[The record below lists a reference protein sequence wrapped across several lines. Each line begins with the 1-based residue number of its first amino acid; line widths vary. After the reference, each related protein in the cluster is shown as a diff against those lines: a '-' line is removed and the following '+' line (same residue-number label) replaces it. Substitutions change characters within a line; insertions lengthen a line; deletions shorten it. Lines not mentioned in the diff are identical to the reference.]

1 MDRKEHKNP
10 FLTADSHY
18 LRVRANPR
26 EAFASIWRKWVSRRC
41 PRVTSQATGRSI
53 GWSLSDCWCYLC
65 PFLQLQRGYQL
76 PESKFIISCK
86 LKKNGKKERKK
97 KKTPRSVTSRCD
109 NDLNV
114 HQGFCMNSDK
124 NHLMFFSG
132 SFSKWLSIW
141 VTLSCI
147 SHHPLQRYSS
157 LWLMPFIW
165 TGITAGARA
174 RRLRF
179 LGHGKHL
186 KSPRTHPTSLA
197 LDSSRWAVKLRACGM
212 CLTVK
217 WNACLFVCVLK
228 KQVAQTKELL
238 EKTTFTG
245 LTWYSAKTR
254 GFIIAPSRSKK

>member
-10 FLTADSHY
+10 FLAADSHY

-26 EAFASIWRKWVSRRC
+26 EASASIWRKWVSRLC
-41 PRVTSQATGRSI
+41 LRVTSQATGRSI

-76 PESKFIISCK
+76 PESKFIISCI
-86 LKKNGKKERKK
+86 LKKERKK
-97 KKTPRSVTSRCD
+97 EEKNPGSVTSRCD
-109 NDLNV
+109 NDLNF
-114 HQGFCMNSDK
+114 HQGLCLNSDK
-124 NHLMFFSG
+124 NHLMSFSG

-147 SHHPLQRYSS
+147 SHHPLQRYSLGS

-179 LGHGKHL
+179 LRQGKHL
-186 KSPRTHPTSLA
+186 KSPPTHPTFLS
-197 LDSSRWAVKLRACGM
+197 LDSSHWAVKLQACGM

-217 WNACLFVCVLK
+217 
-228 KQVAQTKELL
+228 
-238 EKTTFTG
+238 
-245 LTWYSAKTR
+245 
-254 GFIIAPSRSKK
+254 